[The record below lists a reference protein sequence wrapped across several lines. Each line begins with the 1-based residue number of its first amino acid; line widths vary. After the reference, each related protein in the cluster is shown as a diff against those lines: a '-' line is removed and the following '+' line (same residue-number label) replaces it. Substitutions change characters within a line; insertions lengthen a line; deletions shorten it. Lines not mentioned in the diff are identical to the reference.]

1 VRVEITKDT
10 LGQYQGD
17 AAVVGVCKKAPLWGA
32 AAEADAS
39 LDGLLSKLIES
50 GEIRAKESEVTILH
64 THGKM
69 PVARIAV
76 VGLGDAPGADLFST
90 RRAMGAAASLLRNR
104 GCRRIAT
111 TLHQSAGVGAR
122 WEHSLRAVIE
132 AAHVGLY
139 RGDECKTE
147 TELPDDLEELTLLG
161 VPEED
166 AEIAQRVAR
175 SARIAGEATN
185 YARRLVNL
193 PANQITPSRLAQ
205 EAVDI
210 GTRTGLEVQI
220 LEPPQLHQLG
230 MGAFL
235 AVAQGSE
242 EPARMILLR
251 HRGKEGGPN
260 TAFIGKGLT
269 FDSGGISL
277 KPPTDM
283 HVMKSDMAGAAA
295 VLAAL
300 SAVAELKLDLN
311 LMALIPATENLPSG
325 KAYKPGD
332 VVKALNGKT
341 IEIINTDAE
350 GRLLLAD
357 ALAYALQ
364 LGATHLVDV
373 ATLTGACVIAL
384 GHVATGVMGND
395 NELVEAVLDAGE
407 REGER
412 MWRLPLFPEY
422 RKQLKSNIA
431 DVKNVGGR
439 PAGTIT
445 GGWFLR
451 EFVGDTS
458 WVHLD
463 IAGTSWAE
471 KAEPHQVSGA
481 TGAATRTLIALAERL
496 SGGSL

>member
-1 VRVEITKDT
+1 MRVEITKDA
-10 LGQYQGD
+10 LGQYRGD
-17 AAVVGVCKKAPLWGA
+17 AAVVGVGQKAPLWGA

-50 GEIRAKESEVTILH
+50 GEIRAKECEVTILH

-76 VGLGDAPGADLFST
+76 VGLGDTPEADLFST
-90 RRAMGAAASLLRNR
+90 RRAMGAAARLLRNR

-111 TLHQSAGVGAR
+111 SLHQSAGDGAR
-122 WEHSLRAVIE
+122 WEQSLRAVIE

-139 RGDECKTE
+139 RGDERKTE

-161 VPEED
+161 VSEKHLD
-166 AEIAQRVAR
+166 IARRVAH

-205 EAVDI
+205 EAVEI
-210 GTRTGLEVQI
+210 GARTGLEVEI

-235 AVAQGSE
+235 AVAQGSD

-277 KPPTDM
+277 KPSADM

-295 VLAAL
+295 VLGAL
-300 SAVAELKLDLN
+300 RAVAELKLELN
-311 LMALIPATENLPSG
+311 LMALIPATENLPGG

-332 VVKALNGKT
+332 VVTALNGKT

-364 LGATHLVDV
+364 LGAAHLIDV

-395 NELVEAVLDAGE
+395 NELVEAVLDASE

-445 GGWFLR
+445 GAWFLR

-471 KAEPHQVSGA
+471 KTEPHQVSGG

-496 SGGSL
+496 SGGNL